1 MALEPGTATPLP
13 ARDHVSGM
21 IGRPVTIA
29 SARAP
34 PGAATAGAP
43 GAAGTAPGARGVVS
57 AGRGPTQAVSR
68 ARTVRRL
75 WRMLNCSALT
85 RVRVNVQLGAT
96 RRHHDRPGLTGPA
109 AHRAADPPYRA

>member
-1 MALEPGTATPLP
+1 MARGPDTATPLP

-34 PGAATAGAP
+34 PGPATAGAP

-57 AGRGPTQAVSR
+57 GGRGPPQAVSR

-75 WRMLNCSALT
+75 RRRLNCRTLT
-85 RVRVNVQLGAT
+85 RVRVNVELGAT
-96 RRHHDRPGLTGPA
+96 RRHH
-109 AHRAADPPYRA
+109 